1 MPRYRVHRIKDGPLE
16 QFRWA
21 PHVGGLAVVKPKDY
35 DFSREVEA
43 TTPYA
48 VWKQL
53 GEEAEPLRPGDLLEL
68 AAEDGTTVDLR
79 IAKYIG
85 FEPAQ
90 WFVPEPKKEH
100 GDAGEY
106 SATPA
111 PKPDHGGEP
120 KGEPVSDQLGHSP
133 R

>member
-48 VWKQL
+48 VWKLL

-68 AAEDGTTVDLR
+68 AAEDGTAIDLR

-90 WFVPEPKKEH
+90 WFIPEPKKEPNIT
-100 GDAGEY
+100 AEY
-106 SATPA
+106 SASPA
-111 PKPDHGGEP
+111 SDSDNRGELIT
-120 KGEPVSDQLGHSP
+120 EPVSDQRGHSSQ
-133 R
+133 

>member
-1 MPRYRVHRIKDGPLE
+1 MPRYRVHRIKEGPRE

-35 DFSREVEA
+35 DCSKEVEA
-43 TTPYA
+43 PTPYA

-53 GEEAEPLRPGDLLEL
+53 GDSGDPLRPGDLLEL
-68 AAEDGTTVDLR
+68 ATEDGAAGELR

-90 WFVPEPKKEH
+90 WFVPE
-100 GDAGEY
+100 A
-106 SATPA
+106 
-111 PKPDHGGEP
+111 
-120 KGEPVSDQLGHSP
+120 KGESAASVTYTAEPGPNTTETISAHT
-133 R
+133 